1 MTSLHF
7 KGPDATDYTQ
17 VSFTPDLEK
26 LGIDGLVEIKGKTSQ
41 KKHTKNIDNTVATI
55 LLTCLKVSEVYT

>member
-41 KKHTKNIDNTVATI
+41 KKHTKNIDIT
-55 LLTCLKVSEVYT
+55 LLRPSY